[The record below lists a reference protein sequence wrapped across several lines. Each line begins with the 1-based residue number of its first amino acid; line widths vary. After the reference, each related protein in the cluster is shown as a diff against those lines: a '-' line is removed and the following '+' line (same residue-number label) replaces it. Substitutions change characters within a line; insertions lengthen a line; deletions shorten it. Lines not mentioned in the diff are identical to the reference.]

1 MSPDWRWWDAERN
14 LAVLRSHPADRRN
27 LLLLA
32 RLPLVPPRLIQR
44 LEGTAGG
51 ASGYRSLA
59 RLAKA
64 ELVTGLR
71 VPLRPG
77 SAPRLLFVTDLGLAA
92 VALDQGIDG
101 RDLARRN
108 RLRTA
113 DLLALLPGLPH
124 LLAAY
129 ELLGLLATSHPGRPN
144 LLAWERPWRRRGER
158 RGANRS
164 VSVSLPAYAALSWDD
179 EWGAFLLVP
188 DRGTFPLRLYRHTL
202 RRLLIVRQILGDVL
216 PLLVVATTGAERA
229 RAWRELL
236 DDVARDGR
244 ADPLAARVATW
255 ETASVDLAGPWPDV
269 GPGAPGPSARAAS
282 PPLHPSKS
290 LPAGRRIPLQVGDD
304 VTRPPAT
311 GGAARVSLAAAYLSP
326 EDHRLLALIGHH
338 PILPLCAMADVLGW
352 TPAVTRHRCRY
363 LVELGLARLVDA
375 GEVGAKEATIGLAE
389 LTRDGL
395 RLVASWQGLPLTVA
409 VRENGLVGGG
419 PIEPV
424 GGRYQ
429 LLSHL
434 AHTLGADAVFV
445 ALIAS
450 ARRQGGA
457 LVEWRNAAACARGRV
472 RPDGYGLYCHG
483 QQGYGFFLEYDRGTM
498 GERALLTKFSA
509 YYDYRDSGRY
519 RRDYVGFPT
528 ILVVAVD
535 NAAEERL
542 ARAAQYAAIG
552 RPLPIR
558 ALLTTEWRV
567 SSDRESHAGLLG
579 RIWREPHAAFHDRQ
593 SWPSDRTPSAE
604 SQTVG
609 MAGPLPVV
617 SPRQSPDIRHDGRWI
632 TGHTGGV

>member
-1 MSPDWRWWDAERN
+1 MSTDWRWRDAERN
-14 LAVLRSHPADRRN
+14 CAVLRSHPADRRN

-32 RLPLVPPRLIQR
+32 RLPLAPARLIQR
-44 LEGTAGG
+44 LEGATGG
-51 ASGYRSLA
+51 ASVYRSLA

-77 SAPRLLFVTDLGLAA
+77 SAPRLLFLTDLGLAA
-92 VALDQGIDG
+92 IALDQRIDV

-108 RLRTA
+108 RLRTT

-124 LLAAY
+124 ILAAY
-129 ELLGLLATSHPGRPN
+129 ELLGLLATSRPGRPN

-158 RGANRS
+158 RGAKRS

-179 EWGAFLLVP
+179 AWGAFLLVP
-188 DRGTFPLRLYRHTL
+188 DLGTFPLRLYRHTL
-202 RRLLIVRQILGDVL
+202 RRLLTLRQNLGDEL
-216 PLLVVATTGAERA
+216 PLLVVSTTGAERA
-229 RAWRELL
+229 RVWRELL

-244 ADPLAARVATW
+244 SDPLAARVATW

-269 GPGAPGPSARAAS
+269 GPGALALTARMGS
-282 PPLHPSKS
+282 PPLHPRKS
-290 LPAGRRIPLQVGDD
+290 LPPGRRIPCHVGDD
-304 VTRPPAT
+304 LMRPPAT
-311 GGAARVSLAAAYLSP
+311 GGAARVSLAATYLSP

-338 PILPLCAMADVLGW
+338 PFLPLSAMADVLGW
-352 TPAVTRHRCRY
+352 TPAVTWNRCRY
-363 LVELGLARLVDA
+363 LVELGLARHVEA
-375 GEVGAKEATIGLAE
+375 GEGGAKEATIGLAE

-395 RLVASWQGLPLTVA
+395 RLVASSQGLPLAMA
-409 VRENGLVGGG
+409 VRENGLIGGG
-419 PIEPV
+419 PVEPV
-424 GGRYQ
+424 GGRHQ
-429 LLSHL
+429 LLAHL

-445 ALIAS
+445 TLIAS
-450 ARRQGGA
+450 TRRQGGA
-457 LVEWRNAAACARGRV
+457 LLEWRNAAACARGRV
-472 RPDGYGLYCHG
+472 RPDGYGLFRDG

-509 YYDYRDSGRY
+509 YYEYRDSGRY

-542 ARAAQYAAIG
+542 ARAARYAAIG

-558 ALLTTEWRV
+558 ALLTTEWRI

-593 SWPSDRTPSAE
+593 SWPADRTPYAE
-604 SQTVG
+604 SQT
-609 MAGPLPVV
+609 
-617 SPRQSPDIRHDGRWI
+617 
-632 TGHTGGV
+632 